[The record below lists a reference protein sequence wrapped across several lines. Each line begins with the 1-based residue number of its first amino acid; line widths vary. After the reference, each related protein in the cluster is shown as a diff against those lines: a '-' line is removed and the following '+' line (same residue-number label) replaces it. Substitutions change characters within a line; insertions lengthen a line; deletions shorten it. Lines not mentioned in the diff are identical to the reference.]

1 MARNNVRLSSHH
13 LKAFDRLEYVVL
25 RDHGHE
31 WAKVPVLLYVNGSCF
46 YEACRC
52 CGKRKSDYLRGSR
65 TRTAHQ
71 EKPCVYSEV

>member
-13 LKAFDRLEYVVL
+13 LRAFDRLEYAVL

-31 WAKVPVLLYVNGSCF
+31 WTKVPVRYISGNLF
-46 YEACRC
+46 YEACGC

-71 EKPCVYSEV
+71 EKACAYSEV